1 MIIIQIAESLAP
13 SPFILA
19 TMTARS
25 TPSRN
30 LSNERDSS
38 PEAAD
43 FGRPQHGWRRKLF
56 TVIFESATPAGKAFD
71 VALLLLI
78 VASVVVVMLD
88 SLQGAGGRYA
98 KTFDA
103 LEWLFTLIFTVEYIA
118 RLSCVERPLRY
129 ARSFFGVV
137 DLFTVLPTYLA
148 LFLPQLGVLMDI
160 RLLRLLRVF
169 RILKLA
175 SYIREYQSLGAA
187 LVASRRKIMV
197 FIGTVA
203 ILVLLLGTVM
213 YVVEGPANG
222 FTSIP
227 VAVYWAISTIT
238 TVGFGDI
245 TPKTDLGRAIA
256 SFIMLLGWG
265 ILAVPT
271 GIVTAE
277 MTRSAIREEH
287 ALPRRC
293 DACGSTDHTA
303 RASYCQHC
311 GAPLSEA

>member
-1 MIIIQIAESLAP
+1 VNIS
-13 SPFILA
+13 A
-19 TMTARS
+19 TPPQT
-25 TPSRN
+25 
-30 LSNERDSS
+30 EYS
-38 PEAAD
+38 PEAES
-43 FGRPQHGWRRKLF
+43 FGRPRSGWRRKF
-56 TVIFESATPAGKAFD
+56 FIVIFESNTPAGKTFD
-71 VALLLLI
+71 VVLLLLI
-78 VASVVVVMLD
+78 IASVAVVLLD
-88 SLQGAGGRYA
+88 SLQGASQRYA
-98 KTFDA
+98 KMFDV
-103 LEWLFTLIFTVEYIA
+103 LEWFFTGIFTAEYIA
-118 RLSCVERPLRY
+118 RLACVERPKRY
-129 ARSFFGVV
+129 ATSFFGVV
-137 DLFTVLPTYLA
+137 DLLAVLPTYLA

-160 RLLRLLRVF
+160 RVLRLLRVC

-175 SYIREYQSLGAA
+175 SFISEYQALGAA
-187 LVASRRKIMV
+187 LYASRRKITV

-203 ILVLLLGTVM
+203 ILVMLLGTVM

-245 TPKTDLGRAIA
+245 APKTGLGRAIA

-277 MTRSAIREEH
+277 LTRSAFRNEH
-287 ALPRRC
+287 DRQLRC
-293 DACGSTDHTA
+293 DACGSTDHTP

-311 GAPLSEA
+311 GAPLSKA

>member
-1 MIIIQIAESLAP
+1 VST
-13 SPFILA
+13 S
-19 TMTARS
+19 T
-25 TPSRN
+25 TPSQT
-30 LSNERDSS
+30 EYS
-38 PEAAD
+38 PEAES
-43 FGRPQHGWRRKLF
+43 FGRPRSGWRRKLF
-56 TVIFESATPAGKAFD
+56 VVIFESNTPAGKAFD

-78 VASVVVVMLD
+78 IASVVVVLFD
-88 SLQGAGGRYA
+88 SLQGENQRYA
-98 KTFDA
+98 KTFDV
-103 LEWLFTLIFTVEYIA
+103 LEWFFTGIFTAEYIA
-118 RLSCVERPLRY
+118 RLVCVERPKRY
-129 ARSFFGVV
+129 ATSFFGVV
-137 DLFTVLPTYLA
+137 DLLTVLPTYLA
-148 LFLPQLGVLMDI
+148 LFMPQLGVLMDI
-160 RLLRLLRVF
+160 RLLRLLRVC

-175 SYIREYQSLGAA
+175 SYISEYQTLGAA
-187 LVASRRKIMV
+187 LYASRRKIMV

-203 ILVLLLGTVM
+203 ILVMLLGTVM

-245 TPKTDLGRAIA
+245 TPKTGLGRAIA

-277 MTRSAIREEH
+277 LTRSAFRDEH
-287 ALPRRC
+287 DRQLRC
-293 DACGSTDHTA
+293 DACGSTDHTP

-311 GAPLSEA
+311 GAPLSKA

>member
-1 MIIIQIAESLAP
+1 M
-13 SPFILA
+13 
-19 TMTARS
+19 S
-25 TPSRN
+25 TSAA
-30 LSNERDSS
+30 SSQTEYS
-38 PEAAD
+38 PEAES
-43 FGRPQHGWRRKLF
+43 FGRPRSGWRRKLF
-56 TVIFESATPAGKAFD
+56 VVIFESNTPAGKAFD

-78 VASVVVVMLD
+78 IASVVVVLFD
-88 SLQGAGGRYA
+88 SLQGENQRYA
-98 KTFDA
+98 KTFDV
-103 LEWLFTLIFTVEYIA
+103 LEWFFTGIFTAEYIA
-118 RLSCVERPLRY
+118 RLVCVERPKRY
-129 ARSFFGVV
+129 ATSFFGVV
-137 DLFTVLPTYLA
+137 DLLTVLPTYLA
-148 LFLPQLGVLMDI
+148 LFMPQLGVLMDI
-160 RLLRLLRVF
+160 RLLRLLRVC

-175 SYIREYQSLGAA
+175 SYISEYQTLGAA
-187 LVASRRKIMV
+187 LYASRRKIMV

-203 ILVLLLGTVM
+203 ILVMLLGTVM

-245 TPKTDLGRAIA
+245 TPKTGLGRAIA

-277 MTRSAIREEH
+277 LTRSAFRDEH
-287 ALPRRC
+287 DRQLRC
-293 DACGSTDHTA
+293 DACGSTDHTP

-311 GAPLSEA
+311 GAPLSKA

>member
-1 MIIIQIAESLAP
+1 MNIS
-13 SPFILA
+13 A
-19 TMTARS
+19 TPPQT
-25 TPSRN
+25 
-30 LSNERDSS
+30 EYS
-38 PEAAD
+38 PEAES
-43 FGRPQHGWRRKLF
+43 FGRPRSGWRRKF
-56 TVIFESATPAGKAFD
+56 FIVIFESNTPAGKTFD
-71 VALLLLI
+71 VVLLLLI
-78 VASVVVVMLD
+78 IASVAVVLLD
-88 SLQGAGGRYA
+88 SLQGASQRYA
-98 KTFDA
+98 KTFDV
-103 LEWLFTLIFTVEYIA
+103 LEWFFTGIFTAEYIA
-118 RLSCVERPLRY
+118 RLACVERPKRY
-129 ARSFFGVV
+129 ATSFFGVV
-137 DLFTVLPTYLA
+137 DLLAVLPTYLA

-160 RLLRLLRVF
+160 RVLRLLRVC

-175 SYIREYQSLGAA
+175 SFISEYQALGAA
-187 LVASRRKIMV
+187 LYASRRKITV

-203 ILVLLLGTVM
+203 ILVMLLGTVM

-245 TPKTDLGRAIA
+245 TPRTGLGRAIA

-277 MTRSAIREEH
+277 LTRSAFRNEH
-287 ALPRRC
+287 DRQLRC
-293 DACGSTDHTA
+293 DACGSTDHTP

-311 GAPLSEA
+311 GAPLSKA

>member
-1 MIIIQIAESLAP
+1 M
-13 SPFILA
+13 
-19 TMTARS
+19 S
-25 TPSRN
+25 TSAA
-30 LSNERDSS
+30 SSQTEYS
-38 PEAAD
+38 PEAES
-43 FGRPQHGWRRKLF
+43 FGLPNGGWRRKLF
-56 TVIFESATPAGKAFD
+56 VVIFESNTPAGKAFD

-78 VASVVVVMLD
+78 IASVVVVLFD
-88 SLQGAGGRYA
+88 SLQGENQRYA
-98 KTFDA
+98 KTFDM
-103 LEWLFTLIFTVEYIA
+103 LEWFFTGIFTAEYIA
-118 RLSCVERPLRY
+118 RLVCVERPTRY
-129 ARSFFGVV
+129 ARSFFGIV
-137 DLFTVLPTYLA
+137 DLLAVLPTYFA

-160 RLLRLLRVF
+160 RVLRLLRVF

-175 SYIREYQSLGAA
+175 SYISEYQALGAA
-187 LVASRRKIMV
+187 LYASRRKIMV

-203 ILVLLLGTVM
+203 ILVTLLGTVM
-213 YVVEGPANG
+213 YVVEGPENG

-245 TPKTDLGRAIA
+245 TPKTGLGRAIA

-277 MTRSAIREEH
+277 LTRSAFRDEH
-287 ALPRRC
+287 DRQLRC
-293 DACGSTDHTA
+293 DACGSTDHTP

-311 GAPLSEA
+311 GAPLSKA

>member
-1 MIIIQIAESLAP
+1 MST
-13 SPFILA
+13 S
-19 TMTARS
+19 T
-25 TPSRN
+25 TPSQT
-30 LSNERDSS
+30 EYS
-38 PEAAD
+38 PEAES
-43 FGRPQHGWRRKLF
+43 FGRPRSGWRRKLF
-56 TVIFESATPAGKAFD
+56 VVIFESNTPAGKAFD

-78 VASVVVVMLD
+78 IASVVVVLFD
-88 SLQGAGGRYA
+88 SLQGENQRYA
-98 KTFDA
+98 KTFDV
-103 LEWLFTLIFTVEYIA
+103 LEWFFTGIFTAEYIA
-118 RLSCVERPLRY
+118 RLACVERPKRY
-129 ARSFFGVV
+129 ATSFFGVV
-137 DLFTVLPTYLA
+137 DLLAVLPTYLA
-148 LFLPQLGVLMDI
+148 LFMPQLGVLMDI
-160 RLLRLLRVF
+160 RVLRLLRVC

-175 SYIREYQSLGAA
+175 SFISEYQALGAA
-187 LVASRRKIMV
+187 LYASRRKITV

-203 ILVLLLGTVM
+203 ILVMLLGTVM

-245 TPKTDLGRAIA
+245 APKTGLGRAIA

-277 MTRSAIREEH
+277 LTRSAFRNEH
-287 ALPRRC
+287 DRQLRC
-293 DACGSTDHTA
+293 DACGGTDHTP

-311 GAPLSEA
+311 GAPLSKA

>member
-1 MIIIQIAESLAP
+1 M
-13 SPFILA
+13 
-19 TMTARS
+19 S
-25 TPSRN
+25 TSAA
-30 LSNERDSS
+30 SSQTEYS
-38 PEAAD
+38 PEAES
-43 FGRPQHGWRRKLF
+43 FGRPRSGWRRKLF
-56 TVIFESATPAGKAFD
+56 VVIFESNTPAGKAFD

-78 VASVVVVMLD
+78 IASVVVVLFD
-88 SLQGAGGRYA
+88 SLQGENQRYA
-98 KTFDA
+98 KTFDV
-103 LEWLFTLIFTVEYIA
+103 LEWFFTGIFTAEYIA
-118 RLSCVERPLRY
+118 RLVCVERPKRY
-129 ARSFFGVV
+129 ATSFFGVV
-137 DLFTVLPTYLA
+137 DLLTVLPTYLA
-148 LFLPQLGVLMDI
+148 LFMPQLGVLMDI
-160 RLLRLLRVF
+160 RLLRLLRVC

-175 SYIREYQSLGAA
+175 SYISEYQALGAA
-187 LVASRRKIMV
+187 LYASRRKIMV

-203 ILVLLLGTVM
+203 ILVMLLGTVM

-245 TPKTDLGRAIA
+245 TPKTGLGRAIA

-277 MTRSAIREEH
+277 LTRSAFRDEH
-287 ALPRRC
+287 DRQLRC
-293 DACGSTDHTA
+293 DACGSTDHTP

-311 GAPLSEA
+311 GAPLSKA

>member
-1 MIIIQIAESLAP
+1 VSTSAAP
-13 SPFILA
+13 SQ
-19 TMTARS
+19 T
-25 TPSRN
+25 
-30 LSNERDSS
+30 EYS
-38 PEAAD
+38 PEAES
-43 FGRPQHGWRRKLF
+43 FGLPHDGWRRKF
-56 TVIFESATPAGKAFD
+56 FVVIFESNTPAGKAFD
-71 VALLLLI
+71 VVLLLLI
-78 VASVVVVMLD
+78 IASVVVVLLD
-88 SLQGAGGRYA
+88 SLQDVNQRYA
-98 KTFDA
+98 KTFDM
-103 LEWLFTLIFTVEYIA
+103 LEWFFTGIFTAEYIA
-118 RLSCVERPLRY
+118 RLVCVERPTRY
-129 ARSFFGVV
+129 ARSFFGIV
-137 DLFTVLPTYLA
+137 DLLAVLPTYFA

-160 RLLRLLRVF
+160 RVLRLLRVC

-175 SYIREYQSLGAA
+175 SYISEYQALGAA
-187 LVASRRKIMV
+187 LYASRRKIMV

-203 ILVLLLGTVM
+203 ILVMLLGTVM

-245 TPKTDLGRAIA
+245 TPKTGLGRAIA

-277 MTRSAIREEH
+277 LTRSAFRDEH
-287 ALPRRC
+287 GRQLRC
-293 DACGSTDHTA
+293 DACGSTDHTP

-311 GAPLSEA
+311 GAPLSKV

>member
-1 MIIIQIAESLAP
+1 VNIS
-13 SPFILA
+13 A
-19 TMTARS
+19 TPPQT
-25 TPSRN
+25 
-30 LSNERDSS
+30 EYS
-38 PEAAD
+38 PEAES
-43 FGRPQHGWRRKLF
+43 FGRPRSGWRRKF
-56 TVIFESATPAGKAFD
+56 FIVIFESNTPAGKTFD
-71 VALLLLI
+71 VVLLLLI
-78 VASVVVVMLD
+78 IASVAVVLLD
-88 SLQGAGGRYA
+88 SLQGASQRYA
-98 KTFDA
+98 KMFDV
-103 LEWLFTLIFTVEYIA
+103 LEWFFTGIFTAEYIA
-118 RLSCVERPLRY
+118 RLACVERPKRY
-129 ARSFFGVV
+129 ATSFFGVV
-137 DLFTVLPTYLA
+137 DLLAVLPTYLA

-160 RLLRLLRVF
+160 RVLRLLRVC

-175 SYIREYQSLGAA
+175 SFISEYQALGAA
-187 LVASRRKIMV
+187 LYASRRKITV

-203 ILVLLLGTVM
+203 ILVMLLGTVM

-245 TPKTDLGRAIA
+245 APKTGLGRAIA

-277 MTRSAIREEH
+277 LTRSAFRNEH
-287 ALPRRC
+287 DRQLRC
-293 DACGSTDHTA
+293 DACGSTDHTP

-311 GAPLSEA
+311 GALLSKA

>member
-1 MIIIQIAESLAP
+1 VST
-13 SPFILA
+13 S
-19 TMTARS
+19 T
-25 TPSRN
+25 TPSQT
-30 LSNERDSS
+30 EYS
-38 PEAAD
+38 PEAES
-43 FGRPQHGWRRKLF
+43 FGRPRSGWRRKLF
-56 TVIFESATPAGKAFD
+56 VVIFESNTPAGKAFD

-78 VASVVVVMLD
+78 IASVVVVLFD
-88 SLQGAGGRYA
+88 SLQGENQRYA
-98 KTFDA
+98 KTFDV
-103 LEWLFTLIFTVEYIA
+103 LEWFFTGIFTAEYIA
-118 RLSCVERPLRY
+118 RLACVERPKRY
-129 ARSFFGVV
+129 ATSFFGVV
-137 DLFTVLPTYLA
+137 DLLAVLPTYLA

-160 RLLRLLRVF
+160 RVLRLLRVC

-175 SYIREYQSLGAA
+175 SFISEYQALGAA
-187 LVASRRKIMV
+187 LYASRRKITV

-203 ILVLLLGTVM
+203 ILVMLLGTVM

-245 TPKTDLGRAIA
+245 APKTGLGRAIA

-277 MTRSAIREEH
+277 LTRSAFRNEH
-287 ALPRRC
+287 DRQLRC
-293 DACGSTDHTA
+293 DACGSTDHTP

-311 GAPLSEA
+311 GAPLSKA

>member
-1 MIIIQIAESLAP
+1 VNIS
-13 SPFILA
+13 A
-19 TMTARS
+19 TPPQT
-25 TPSRN
+25 
-30 LSNERDSS
+30 EYS
-38 PEAAD
+38 PEAES
-43 FGRPQHGWRRKLF
+43 FGRPRSGWRRKF
-56 TVIFESATPAGKAFD
+56 FIVIFESNTPAGKTFD
-71 VALLLLI
+71 VVLLLLI
-78 VASVVVVMLD
+78 IASVAVVLLD
-88 SLQGAGGRYA
+88 SLQGASQRYA
-98 KTFDA
+98 KTFDV
-103 LEWLFTLIFTVEYIA
+103 LEWFFTGIFTAEYIA
-118 RLSCVERPLRY
+118 RLACVERPKRY
-129 ARSFFGVV
+129 ATSFFGVV
-137 DLFTVLPTYLA
+137 DLLAVLPTYLA

-160 RLLRLLRVF
+160 RVLRLLRVC

-175 SYIREYQSLGAA
+175 SFISEYQALGAA
-187 LVASRRKIMV
+187 LYASRRKITV

-203 ILVLLLGTVM
+203 ILVMLLGTVM

-245 TPKTDLGRAIA
+245 APKTGLGRAIA

-277 MTRSAIREEH
+277 LTRSAFRNEH
-287 ALPRRC
+287 DRQLRC
-293 DACGSTDHTA
+293 DACGSTDHTP

-311 GAPLSEA
+311 GAPLSKA